1 MLGNKEK
8 TSFGSSNTTTLISRD
23 AEVVG
28 DIKFSGSLDIEGVVK
43 GNIIAQSGGKDAV
56 VRIVDKGRVEGEIR
70 APSVIVNGS
79 IIGDIHSTK
88 HLELA
93 SKARVQGNV
102 HYTLVEMAIGAEV
115 NGGFKHNA
123 GQSAREKE
131 PAKTS
136 HDPVP
141 SISDALAVG
150 VKEGIVPAKS

>member
-8 TSFGSSNTTTLISRD
+8 PSFGSSSSSTTLISRD

-28 DIKFSGSLDIEGVVK
+28 DINFTGSLDIEGVVK
-43 GNIIAQSGGKDAV
+43 GNIIAQTGGKDAV

-70 APSVIVNGS
+70 APSVIVNGE
-79 IIGDIHSTK
+79 IIGDVHSTK

-115 NGGFKHNA
+115 NGGFKHEP
-123 GQSAREKE
+123 GQSSKE
-131 PAKTS
+131 SAKTS
-136 HDPVP
+136 PAPTPV
-141 SISDALAVG
+141 SSVG
-150 VKEGIVPAKS
+150 AQERSMAPAKS

>member
-8 TSFGSSNTTTLISRD
+8 PGFGSSSSTTLISRD

-28 DIKFSGSLDIEGVVK
+28 DINFSGALDIEGVVK
-43 GNIIAQSGGKDAV
+43 GNIIAKSGGKDAV

-70 APSVIVNGS
+70 APSVIVNGT
-79 IIGDIHSTK
+79 IVGDIHCTK

-115 NGGFKHNA
+115 NGGFNHN
-123 GQSAREKE
+123 GEQSSKE
-131 PAKTS
+131 SAKTA
-136 HDPVP
+136 PAPTPIPNP
-141 SISDALAVG
+141 SAG
-150 VKEGIVPAKS
+150 VQEAAAQAKS